1 MKEFNVCMTSSL
13 LSEFIG
19 LMYPLLPTILG
30 MIYDIISILNA
41 TSELSVQ
48 CENWTFILRF
58 AKDYI

>member
-48 CENWTFILRF
+48 YENWTFILRF
-58 AKDYI
+58 ANEYI